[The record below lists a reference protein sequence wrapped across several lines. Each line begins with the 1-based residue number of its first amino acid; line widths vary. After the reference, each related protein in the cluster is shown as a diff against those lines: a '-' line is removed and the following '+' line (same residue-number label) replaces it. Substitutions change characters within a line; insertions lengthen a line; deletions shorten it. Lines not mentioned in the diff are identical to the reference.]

1 MLVATLANN
10 TIYIFQVYKH
20 DQLLISSTLISQF
33 FQDFEKVNQA
43 YYFKKLTEF
52 LYDEGGACES
62 FLCMRR
68 LVTF

>member
-1 MLVATLANN
+1 M
-10 TIYIFQVYKH
+10 
-20 DQLLISSTLISQF
+20 
-33 FQDFEKVNQA
+33 VNQA

-52 LYDEGGACES
+52 LYDEDGACES